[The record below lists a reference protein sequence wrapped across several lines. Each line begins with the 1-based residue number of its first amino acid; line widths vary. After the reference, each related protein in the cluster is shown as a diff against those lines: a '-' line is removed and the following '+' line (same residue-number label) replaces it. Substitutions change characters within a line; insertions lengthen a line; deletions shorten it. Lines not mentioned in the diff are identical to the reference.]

1 MTLERRIARAERVLK
16 MFVRSGRK
24 YRRQF
29 REDVQMLIHMQM
41 RDNDE
46 WRARHRAMD
55 EKINILINAQ
65 IATDEQMK
73 RTEEQM
79 KRTDEQIKRTDEQI
93 KRTDERIEALTA
105 RQPKIDELLDQI
117 AASQAKTEQTLDR
130 VAANQ
135 AKTEE
140 SLDRFLNGLSKGRN
154 GNSSD

>member
-73 RTEEQM
+73 RTDEQM
-79 KRTDEQIKRTDEQI
+79 KRTDEQI

-154 GNSSD
+154 GNSLD

>member
-29 REDVQMLIHMQM
+29 RENVQMLIHMQM

-73 RTEEQM
+73 RTDEQM

-93 KRTDERIEALTA
+93 EALTA
-105 RQPKIDELLDQI
+105 RQAKTDETLDRL
-117 AASQAKTEQTLDR
+117 AVSQAKTDQTL
-130 VAANQ
+130 
-135 AKTEE
+135 E
-140 SLDRFLNGLSKGRN
+140 RFINSLSKGRN

>member
-29 REDVQMLIHMQM
+29 RENVQMLIHMQM

-73 RTEEQM
+73 RTDEQM

-93 KRTDERIEALTA
+93 EALTA
-105 RQPKIDELLDQI
+105 RQAKTDESLDRS
-117 AASQAKTEQTLDR
+117 AASQAKTDETLDR
-130 VAANQ
+130 LAVSQ
-135 AKTEE
+135 AKTDQTLE
-140 SLDRFLNGLSKGRN
+140 RFINSLSKGRN